1 MEYKRINS
9 LDAVGGLFIIFMI
22 SRHAFQMSN
31 TTDDQVYIASQYFLF
46 MFMAWFFYKSGR
58 FHRDKDLRQVI
69 KGGIKKFIYPFMLY
83 TIVGAIIYF
92 WGLYDEGKLSIKT
105 MLYEPFHQ
113 IFFEGSY
120 IGNLPLW
127 FLLSL
132 FFVKV
137 IVAFSRK
144 LRLKKEYLLAM
155 ALIVAGGGTLLIKHF
170 SKIPFILLNVPLGLI
185 FYLTGFFLKKYEDRK
200 IVVFVSLL
208 TYTIIQLTIP
218 SAVDFRCD
226 NTYEGYWTT
235 YIIASVAGIIVIDNL
250 FKFKFLQLPVLT
262 SIGRNSMEY
271 YCLHWILF
279 EVIQF
284 RCFRSIQEPNYDDL
298 WTLIFYSVLILPCVS
313 YWIKLCKQRI

>member
-1 MEYKRINS
+1 MVLTLTIFCKSDSGFFEKIKTEKRI
-9 LDAVGGLFIIFMI
+9 FIG
-22 SRHAFQMSN
+22 
-31 TTDDQVYIASQYFLF
+31 D
-46 MFMAWFFYKSGR
+46 
-58 FHRDKDLRQVI
+58 
-69 KGGIKKFIYPFMLY
+69 GINC
-83 TIVGAIIYF
+83 
-92 WGLYDEGKLSIKT
+92 S
-105 MLYEPFHQ
+105 
-113 IFFEGSY
+113 
-120 IGNLPLW
+120 
-127 FLLSL
+127 
-132 FFVKV
+132 
-137 IVAFSRK
+137 
-144 LRLKKEYLLAM
+144 
-155 ALIVAGGGTLLIKHF
+155 GGGTLLIKHF